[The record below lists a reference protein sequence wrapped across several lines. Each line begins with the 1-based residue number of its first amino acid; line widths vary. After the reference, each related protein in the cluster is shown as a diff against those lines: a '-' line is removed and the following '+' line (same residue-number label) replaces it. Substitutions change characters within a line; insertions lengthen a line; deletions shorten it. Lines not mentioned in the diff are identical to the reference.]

1 MLISLCSKAFHS
13 LGAADAQHGG
23 LSELAEGARLE
34 IACTRKRVS
43 RVRISCPP
51 PILKS
56 RRSGFRNDGFFLK
69 TSGEVVRIV
78 FNRA

>member
-1 MLISLCSKAFHS
+1 MLISLCSKVSHS

-34 IACTRKRVS
+34 IACAPTRVP

-51 PILKS
+51 PQFVLK
-56 RRSGFRNDGFFLK
+56 RRHTRRFRTFLCLIW
-69 TSGEVVRIV
+69 R
-78 FNRA
+78 